1 MAAARAPDQPWSL
14 DFELDQTTDARRLRI
29 LAVFDDGTRE

>member
-14 DFELDQTTDARRLRI
+14 DFEPDQTTDARRLRI
-29 LAVFDDGTRE
+29 LAVVDDGTRE